1 MFFGDLNWGLL
12 NSHDD
17 DDAGVM
23 MKLAI
28 TKVTSHY
35 HAGCSQSEVHS
46 GWAFRLGR
54 FLTYSNWGI
63 GDWGILKSWFG
74 QVTFPQMPVLRRLF
88 HVL

>member
-46 GWAFRLGR
+46 GWPFWLGR
-54 FLTYSNWGI
+54 FFDLFWLGRLLTYSGWVGSLGNLE
-63 GDWGILKSWFG
+63 ILLW
-74 QVTFPQMPVLRRLF
+74 
-88 HVL
+88 